1 MAWRLN
7 KALYGLKQAP
17 RCWNLKIHN
26 FLVSEGFKRNVSDQA
41 TYTKGIGFKQV
52 ILALYVDDMLILSE
66 DINEVLRTKD
76 ALSNTFEMVDLGE
89 VSQVLGMRVRRDM
102 TRGWLTIDQEH
113 YAEEVLK
120 RFNMEDCKPV
130 PIPLAQDLKLVEGQG
145 AFTKAEK
152 EAMANI
158 PYRSAIGRLMYL
170 MVSTRPDLAAAVGIL
185 SRFMENPGKV
195 Q

>member
-89 VSQVLGMRVRRDM
+89 VSQVLGMKAGGGARSV
-102 TRGWLTIDQEH
+102 H
-113 YAEEVLK
+113 
-120 RFNMEDCKPV
+120 
-130 PIPLAQDLKLVEGQG
+130 QG
-145 AFTKAEK
+145 
-152 EAMANI
+152 
-158 PYRSAIGRLMYL
+158 
-170 MVSTRPDLAAAVGIL
+170 
-185 SRFMENPGKV
+185 
-195 Q
+195 